1 MKEETRM
8 PLTETQG
15 RVLSVI
21 QSWAREH
28 GWPPTLREICAEI
41 GVSSPETARQH
52 VDALVRK
59 GYVERGR
66 GARALRA
73 VW

>member
-1 MKEETRM
+1 MRKEERM
-8 PLTETQG
+8 SLTEPQE

-21 QSWAREH
+21 QSWQLKH
-28 GWPPTLREICAEI
+28 GWSPTLREICAEI
-41 GVSSPETARQH
+41 GVASPESARKH

-66 GARALRA
+66 GARTLRA

>member
-1 MKEETRM
+1 M
-8 PLTETQG
+8 PLTEPQE

-21 QSWAREH
+21 QSWTRAH
-28 GWPPTLREICAEI
+28 GWAPTLREICGEI

-52 VDALVRK
+52 VSALVRK

-66 GARALRA
+66 GARALRS

>member
-1 MKEETRM
+1 MRKYERM
-8 PLTETQG
+8 ALTLPQE

-21 QSWAREH
+21 HAWARKN

-52 VDALVRK
+52 VDALVKK
-59 GYVERGR
+59 GYVKRGR

-73 VW
+73 LW